1 MKFFTEKSCGLK
13 RNAYFCLGKMT
24 NLKDRF
30 CYQSTNVNTC
40 TLYIR
45 VHNDSKK

>member
-24 NLKDRF
+24 NLNDRF
-30 CYQSTNVNTC
+30 F
-40 TLYIR
+40 
-45 VHNDSKK
+45 

>member
-1 MKFFTEKSCGLK
+1 MASGEKSYSLFTEKSCGLK

-30 CYQSTNVNTC
+30 F
-40 TLYIR
+40 
-45 VHNDSKK
+45 

>member
-1 MKFFTEKSCGLK
+1 
-13 RNAYFCLGKMT
+13 MT
-24 NLKDRF
+24 KKKERF